1 MASTSTSQLEES
13 PIVAEVTALPFLTA
27 ATVKMDCPRYGAVI
41 RAYQCTPL
49 LEQVVATLRAQSVP
63 PDAILVVDSSRS
75 SETAKAF
82 ASLGVTVVPYPDGEF
97 NYSRAINVGVAANP
111 APLTLI
117 ISSHVLL
124 GVEMVERGWRAAQAQ
139 GLEIAFWTPPAPGQV
154 GDVECIVDR
163 HNFNG
168 RNGIS
173 NCAALIPTQR
183 ILDRPYREEVFAAE
197 DQEWSSSYYKTFD
210 RGVLQFATYQIQYLN
225 PNHQDGDK
233 SWLKLLNEELAIGFF
248 VNRRVI
254 MPDRIAMRFF
264 RGVLAAL
271 RRRPERARMHFCVAR
286 AYLMANFRQPKV
298 KSRYF

>member
-1 MASTSTSQLEES
+1 ME
-13 PIVAEVTALPFLTA
+13 EVTMAGHARVLPILTSA
-27 ATVKMDCPRYGAVI
+27 PLKMDRPCYGAVI

-49 LEQVVATLRAQSVP
+49 LEQVIAALRAQSVP

-75 SETAKAF
+75 AETSAAF
-82 ASLGVTVVPYPDGEF
+82 ASLEVTVVPYPEGEF
-97 NYSRAINVGVAANP
+97 NYSRAINVGVEANP

-124 GVEMVERGWRAAQAQ
+124 GAEMVEQGWRAAQAHN
-139 GLEIAFWTPPAPGQV
+139 LEIVFWTPPAPGQV
-154 GDVECIVDR
+154 DNVGCIVDR
-163 HNFNG
+163 RNFNG

-197 DQEWSSSYYKTFD
+197 DQEWSRSYYETFN
-210 RGVLQFATYQIQYLN
+210 RGVLQSATHQIQYLN
-225 PNHQDGDK
+225 PNHGDGAQ
-233 SWLKLLNEELAIGFF
+233 SWVKLLNEDLAIGLF

-254 MPDRIAMRFF
+254 MPDRIATRFL
-264 RGVLAAL
+264 RGVLAVL
-271 RRRPERARMHFCVAR
+271 RRRPERARMHFSIAR

>member
-1 MASTSTSQLEES
+1 MASTSTSQLEEK
-13 PIVAEVTALPFLTA
+13 PVVGEVEALPFSTA
-27 ATVKMDCPRYGAVI
+27 APVKMDRPRYGAVI

-49 LEQVVATLRAQSVP
+49 LEQVVARLRAQSVP
-63 PDAILVVDSSRS
+63 PDAILIVDSSRS
-75 SETAKAF
+75 SETTKAF

-124 GVEMVERGWRAAQAQ
+124 GAEMVERGWRAAQAH
-139 GLEIAFWTPPAPGQV
+139 GLEIAFWTQPAPGQV
-154 GDVECIVDR
+154 GDVGCIVDR
-163 HNFNG
+163 RNFNG

-197 DQEWSSSYYKTFD
+197 DQEWSRSYYEVFD
-210 RGVLQFATYQIQYLN
+210 RGVLHLRTYQIQYLN
-225 PNHQDGDK
+225 PNHGDG
-233 SWLKLLNEELAIGFF
+233 SQNWVKLLNEDLAIGFF

-254 MPDRIAMRFF
+254 MPDRIAARFL
-264 RGVLAAL
+264 RGILATL
-271 RRRPERARMHFCVAR
+271 RRRPERARMHFSVAR
-286 AYLMANFRQPKV
+286 AYLMANFKRPEV